1 MLRRTNLLVLEQ
13 KQHVQ
18 ASQPRWQHVKGQHLA
33 SPLNPCTTETK
44 TQFFINTGGMND
56 STVLHW
62 TLEKNLSG
70 TLCCNLQSASEI
82 SPLVLLQNQWG

>member
-1 MLRRTNLLVLEQ
+1 MTIQRCGFVLRHTNLLVLEQ

-18 ASQPRWQHVKGQHLA
+18 ASQPRWQHVKDQHLA

-62 TLEKNLSG
+62 TLE
-70 TLCCNLQSASEI
+70 
-82 SPLVLLQNQWG
+82 